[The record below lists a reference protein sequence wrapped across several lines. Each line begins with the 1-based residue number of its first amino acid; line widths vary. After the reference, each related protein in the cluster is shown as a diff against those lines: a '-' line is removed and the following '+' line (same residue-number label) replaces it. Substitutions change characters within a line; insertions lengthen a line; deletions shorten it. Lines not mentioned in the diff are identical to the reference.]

1 MHKLWADKP
10 RLATAHALCQVAALK
25 QKAAAMKPLN
35 PTFAGT
41 GTTIFTVMSALAHQ
55 HGAINLGQGFP
66 DKDGPLALREKAA
79 QALIEGPNQYP
90 PMMGVEA
97 LRQALAA
104 HAKRFY
110 GLSYDWRSEI
120 VVTSGGTEALTASI
134 MGVVKPGDE
143 VVLFEPAYDSYR
155 PIVEAVGGIARP
167 IRLQAPAWA
176 LTDAALAAAF
186 SDKTKAILLNS
197 PMNPAGKVF
206 SSDELALIA
215 RYLKRHDTI
224 AICDEVYEHLTFD
237 GLKHTP
243 LATLPDMY
251 ERCLRVGS
259 AGKIFSLTGWKVG
272 WVEGP
277 AALLGAVAKAHQF
290 ITFTTPAA
298 LQIAVAH
305 GLETAEDYYLGLAPE
320 LAANRDF
327 LAHGLGE
334 IGFEPLKSQGTYFLT
349 VDICKL
355 RFNGSDVEFCK
366 HITEHAR
373 VAAIPLSVFFTG
385 EAPQHL
391 VRFAFCK
398 QRRVLED
405 AVHRLASHFKRN

>member
-1 MHKLWADKP
+1 
-10 RLATAHALCQVAALK
+10 
-25 QKAAAMKPLN
+25 MKPLN

-41 GTTIFTVMSALAHQ
+41 GTTIFTVMSALANQ
-55 HGAINLGQGFP
+55 HGAVNLGQGFP
-66 DKDGPLALREKAA
+66 DTDGPLALRERAA

-110 GLSYDWRSEI
+110 DLNYDWRSEI

-134 MGVVKPGDE
+134 MGLVKPGDE
-143 VVLFEPAYDSYR
+143 VVLIEPAYDSYR

-167 IRLQAPAWA
+167 IRLAPPAWP
-176 LTDAALAAAF
+176 LTESALAAAF
-186 SDKTKAILLNS
+186 SEKTKAIMLNS

-206 SSDELALIA
+206 SRSELELLAHFLARFDAL
-215 RYLKRHDTI
+215 

-237 GLKHTP
+237 GVRHAP
-243 LATLPDMY
+243 LATLPGMR
-251 ERCLRVGS
+251 ERCVRVGS
-259 AGKIFSLTGWKVG
+259 AGKMFSLTGWKVG

-277 AALLGAVAKAHQF
+277 AALIGAIAKAHQF
-290 ITFTTPAA
+290 ITFTTPNA

-305 GLETAEDYYLGLAPE
+305 GIEKAEDYYLNLARELQGNRDYLARE
-320 LAANRDF
+320 LAA
-327 LAHGLGE
+327 
-334 IGFEPLKSQGTYFLT
+334 IGFEPLPAQGTYFQT
-349 VDICKL
+349 TDIGKL
-355 RFNGSDVEFCK
+355 RFNGTDVDFCK

-385 EAPQHL
+385 DAPQHL

-398 QRRVLED
+398 QRKVLEE
-405 AVHRLASHFKRN
+405 AVARLKAHFKRA

>member
-1 MHKLWADKP
+1 
-10 RLATAHALCQVAALK
+10 
-25 QKAAAMKPLN
+25 MKPLN
-35 PTFAGT
+35 PTFAGA
-41 GTTIFTVMSALAHQ
+41 GTTIFTVMSSLANQ
-55 HGAINLGQGFP
+55 HGAVNLGQGFP
-66 DKDGPLALREKAA
+66 DTDGPLALRERAA

-90 PMMGVEA
+90 PMMGVES

-110 GLSYDWRSEI
+110 DLNYDWRGEI

-134 MGVVKPGDE
+134 MGLVKPGDE
-143 VVLFEPAYDSYR
+143 VVLIEPAYDSYR
-155 PIVEAVGGIARP
+155 PIVEAVGGIPKP
-167 IRLQAPAWA
+167 IRLAAPGWQ
-176 LTDAALAAAF
+176 LTEAALAAAF
-186 SDKTKAILLNS
+186 GPKTKAILLNS

-206 SSDELALIA
+206 LPDELKLLASFLTRFDAL
-215 RYLKRHDTI
+215 

-237 GLKHTP
+237 GIRHAP
-243 LATLPDMY
+243 LATLPGMY
-251 ERCLRVGS
+251 ERCVRVGS

-277 AALLGAVAKAHQF
+277 AALIGAVAKAHQF
-290 ITFTTPAA
+290 ITFTTPTA

-305 GLETAEDYYLGLAPE
+305 GLNAAEDYYLTLAKELEGNRDYLARE
-320 LAANRDF
+320 LAQ
-327 LAHGLGE
+327 
-334 IGFEPLKSQGTYFLT
+334 IGFEPLPAQGTYFLT
-349 VDICKL
+349 TDIRKL
-355 RFNGSDVEFCK
+355 RFNGSDVDFCK

-398 QRRVLED
+398 QRSVLEE
-405 AVHRLASHFKRN
+405 AVKRLATHFNRN

>member
-1 MHKLWADKP
+1 
-10 RLATAHALCQVAALK
+10 
-25 QKAAAMKPLN
+25 MKPLN

-41 GTTIFTVMSALAHQ
+41 GTTIFTVMSSLANQ
-55 HGAINLGQGFP
+55 HGALNLGQGFP
-66 DKDGPLALREKAA
+66 DKDGPLTLRERAA

-110 GLSYDWRSEI
+110 GLTYDWRSEI

-155 PIVEAVGGIARP
+155 PIVEAVGGVARP
-167 IRLQAPAWA
+167 VRLQAPAWA
-176 LTDAALAAAF
+176 LTEAALAGVFTA
-186 SDKTKAILLNS
+186 KTKAVILNS

-206 SSDELALIA
+206 SRAELELIGSF
-215 RYLKRHDTI
+215 LKRYDAI

-237 GLKHTP
+237 GLKHAP

-305 GLETAEDYYLGLAPE
+305 GLETADDYYLSLAGE
-320 LAANRDF
+320 LAGNRDF
-327 LAHGLGE
+327 LARELAA
-334 IGFEPLKSQGTYFLT
+334 IGFEPLHSQGTYFLT
-349 VDICKL
+349 TDIRKL

-385 EAPQHL
+385 DAPQHL

-398 QRRVLED
+398 QRPVLED
-405 AVHRLASHFKRN
+405 AVARLAAHFKRN

>member
-1 MHKLWADKP
+1 
-10 RLATAHALCQVAALK
+10 
-25 QKAAAMKPLN
+25 MKPLN

-41 GTTIFTVMSALAHQ
+41 GTTIFTVMSALANQ
-55 HGAINLGQGFP
+55 HGAVNLGQGFP
-66 DKDGPLALREKAA
+66 DADGPLALRERAA

-110 GLSYDWRSEI
+110 DLTYDWRSEI

-134 MGVVKPGDE
+134 MGLVRPGDE

-155 PIVEAVGGIARP
+155 PIIEAVGGVAKP
-167 IRLQAPAWA
+167 IRLSAPNWA
-176 LTDAALAAAF
+176 LTEAALAAAF
-186 SDKTKAILLNS
+186 TDKTKAIMLNS
-197 PMNPAGKVF
+197 PMNPAGKVL
-206 SSDELALIA
+206 SNAELERLATFV
-215 RYLKRHDTI
+215 KRFDAV

-237 GLKHTP
+237 GLKHKP
-243 LATLPDMY
+243 LATFPDMY
-251 ERCLRVGS
+251 ERAVRVGS

-272 WVEGP
+272 WVQGP
-277 AALLGAVAKAHQF
+277 AALIGAVAKAHQF

-305 GLETAEDYYLGLAPE
+305 GLNTAEDYYLNLAKE
-320 LAANRDF
+320 LEGNRDY
-327 LAHGLGE
+327 LARELKQ
-334 IGFEPLKSQGTYFLT
+334 IGFEPLPAQGTYFLT
-349 VDICKL
+349 TDIRNL

-366 HITEHAR
+366 HMTEHAR

-385 EAPQHL
+385 DAPETL

-398 QRRVLED
+398 QRKVLEE
-405 AVHRLASHFKRN
+405 AVGRLKQHFKRN

>member
-1 MHKLWADKP
+1 
-10 RLATAHALCQVAALK
+10 
-25 QKAAAMKPLN
+25 MKPLN

-41 GTTIFTVMSALAHQ
+41 GTTIFTVMSALANQ
-55 HGAINLGQGFP
+55 HGAVNLGQGFP
-66 DKDGPLALREKAA
+66 DADGPLALRERAA

-110 GLSYDWRSEI
+110 DLTYDWRSEI

-134 MGVVKPGDE
+134 MGLVRPGDE

-155 PIVEAVGGIARP
+155 PIIEAVGGVAKP
-167 IRLQAPAWA
+167 IRLSAPNWA
-176 LTDAALAAAF
+176 LTEAALAAAF
-186 SDKTKAILLNS
+186 TDKTKAIMLNS

-206 SSDELALIA
+206 SNAELERLATFV
-215 RYLKRHDTI
+215 KRFDAV

-237 GLKHTP
+237 GLKHKP
-243 LATLPDMY
+243 LATFPDMY
-251 ERCLRVGS
+251 ERAVRVGS

-272 WVEGP
+272 WVQGP
-277 AALLGAVAKAHQF
+277 AALIGAVAKAHQF

-305 GLETAEDYYLGLAPE
+305 GLNTAEDYYLNLAKE
-320 LAANRDF
+320 LEGNRDY
-327 LAHGLGE
+327 LARELKQ
-334 IGFEPLKSQGTYFLT
+334 IGFEPLPAQGTYFLT
-349 VDICKL
+349 TDIRNL

-366 HITEHAR
+366 HMTEHAR

-385 EAPQHL
+385 DAPETL

-398 QRRVLED
+398 QRKVLEE
-405 AVHRLASHFKRN
+405 AVGRLKQHFKRN